1 MSKRK
6 QLFFQ
11 DYFPKPA
18 VHGAGTD
25 PSGCKYQVDYFPLSY
40 LKLVCLSMY
49 HKNYFFVKFS
59 KFILHQ
65 AIKSCEDANM
75 LLWKKHICIRFA
87 RPIQVLVLP
96 NIYISFALFAVAPEL
111 ARFLWSMISITLD
124 STTLTFNNLGF
135 NNLGFNDP
143 HLQQSLDS
151 TTLGFNNLEFNNLG
165 FNKP

>member
-11 DYFPKPA
+11 DFFPKLA

-40 LKLVCLSMY
+40 LKLVCSSMY

-75 LLWKKHICIRFA
+75 LLLKKHICIRFA

-96 NIYISFALFAVAPEL
+96 NIYISFALFALSVAPPMS
-111 ARFLWSMISITLD
+111 ARLGVSLCIQ
-124 STTLTFNNLGF
+124 STVLSS
-135 NNLGFNDP
+135 
-143 HLQQSLDS
+143 Q
-151 TTLGFNNLEFNNLG
+151 
-165 FNKP
+165 